1 MRCASA
7 PSEFRKKMIGFTIR
21 AKSANGYRRCWF
33 GIAKRGVKS
42 EVEMWN
48 RGERTR
54 GRVLC
59 GVRCWTVVCVVFLW
73 CVIKP
78 KQYRWQLFF
87 KKKHTYQTHNFIFLN
102 TKISIWNTL
111 PKHFSLYEYYKYVFL
126 TTLFKPH
133 FHIILNNITQTP
145 LPNKPLVFTTCL

>member
-1 MRCASA
+1 MLVWYCKERSEKWGRDVEQRRENTREGVVWCEMLDRC
-7 PSEFRKKMIGFTIR
+7 
-21 AKSANGYRRCWF
+21 
-33 GIAKRGVKS
+33 
-42 EVEMWN
+42 
-48 RGERTR
+48 
-54 GRVLC
+54 
-59 GVRCWTVVCVVFLW
+59 VCCLPLMCNQTKIVSVTA
-73 CVIKP
+73 
-78 KQYRWQLFF
+78 FF

-145 LPNKPLVFTTCL
+145 LPNKPLVFTTCLWFEVRLKEKWVEVYTLAHITFNYWKI